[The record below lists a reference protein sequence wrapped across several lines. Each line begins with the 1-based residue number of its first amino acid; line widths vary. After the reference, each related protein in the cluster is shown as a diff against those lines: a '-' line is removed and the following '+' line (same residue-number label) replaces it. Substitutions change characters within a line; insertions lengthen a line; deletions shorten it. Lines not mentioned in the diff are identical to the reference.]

1 MATACLPWRLY
12 DAAMIQSRRISRF
25 NGQLST
31 LEASLDRAGAVAA
44 KAFASSRTPPGG
56 SPHDIDVLGL
66 REVAGLRLAVRM
78 MAAVALAAVAARVV
92 IAHAMLLS

>member
-12 DAAMIQSRRISRF
+12 DQGMIQSRRVSRF

-31 LEASLDRAGAVAA
+31 LEAALDRAGVAVA

-56 SPHDIDVLGL
+56 SPRDIDVLGL
-66 REVAGLRLAVRM
+66 REVAGLRLAVRV
-78 MAAVALAAVAARVV
+78 MAAAALAAVAARVL